1 MIVKNESHIILETLN
16 SVKSYIDYWV
26 ICDTGSTDNTKELI
40 QSFFDKGGLKGE
52 LHSAEWR
59 DFGYNRT
66 LVFELA
72 FKKADYLWVI
82 DADDILV
89 GQLNLGKLSLDSY
102 SLRYGGDFTYWRN
115 QIFKGD
121 LQWVYKGVLHE
132 YPYCISKENSTH
144 SSIEGNYYVDSRR
157 LGTRNLMDP
166 KNKYLEDAKVLEDAL
181 QHETDAGLAVRYMF
195 YLAQSYKDA
204 EEYEKA
210 MEWYQKRAAAG
221 GWEEEVYYSKYMIMC
236 CQIRMGYKFENWLYS
251 GLDAFAYRPARL
263 EALYEI
269 ILYCRVTKQ
278 YKLGYQLGKDQEHTE
293 RSKDILFV
301 ATLVHDWKFL
311 DELSIC
317 AYWVGDLAMSL
328 RIITKILKKKNTRL
342 AIMTDLCRI
351 WGFVIKNRSA
361 QIKLR
366 QVYLM
371 TVQINLFYRFQ

>member
-16 SVKSYIDYWV
+16 SVKNHIDYWV

-40 QSFFDKGGLKGE
+40 QSFFDKEGLKGE

-66 LVFELA
+66 LVFEFA
-72 FKKADYLWVI
+72 YKKADYLWVI

-89 GQLNLGKLSLDSY
+89 GQLNLGKLNLDSY
-102 SLRYGGDFTYWRN
+102 SLRYGGDFIYWRN

-132 YPYCISKENSTH
+132 FPYCISKENSTH
-144 SSIEGNYYVDSRR
+144 GSIEGNYYVDSRR
-157 LGTRNLMDP
+157 LGTRNLIDP
-166 KNKYLEDAKVLEDAL
+166 KTKYLNDAKVLEDAL
-181 QHETDAGLAVRYMF
+181 EDETDAHLAVRYMF

-204 EEYEKA
+204 QEYQKA

-236 CQIRMGYKFENWLYS
+236 CQIRMGYKFEHWLYT

-269 ILYCRVTKQ
+269 ILYCRMTEQ
-278 YKLGYQLGKDQEHTE
+278 YKLGYQLGKGQEHTE
-293 RSKDILFV
+293 LSKDILFV
-301 ATLVHDWKFL
+301 ATLVYEWKFL

-317 AYWVGDLAMSL
+317 AYWAGDLVMSS
-328 RIITKILKKKNTRL
+328 RIIKKILIEKNTRP
-342 AIMTDLCRI
+342 AIMTGLCRI
-351 WGFVIKNRSA
+351 WGFVIRGIFNNSPVSHE
-361 QIKLR
+361 QE
-366 QVYLM
+366 
-371 TVQINLFYRFQ
+371 